1 MSEPKAFEVGIGQY
15 CEDCSPCVVA
25 FDADRN
31 PRLLNEKVYLKSE
44 VDAVL
49 AEKDRLIA
57 MLEKKL
63 DEMDNL
69 VKEHK
74 DLFLESQKMHL
85 KCANNA
91 STQILRLTR
100 YLYLILA
107 DLHASKA
114 QEYAKASFFAGMWLD
129 DNDEKQCYRKEK
141 CAARCRQMADRL
153 GC

>member
-1 MSEPKAFEVGIGQY
+1 MLTVIEQSAGQVGSYSEFY
-15 CEDCSPCVVA
+15 Y
-25 FDADRN
+25 
-31 PRLLNEKVYLKSE
+31 EKDE

-69 VKEHK
+69 VKENK
-74 DLFLESQKMHL
+74 DLLLESQKMHL

-91 STQILRLTR
+91 STQIRRLTR
-100 YLYLILA
+100 YLYLVLA

-114 QEYAKASFFAGMWLD
+114 QDYARASLVGGKWLD

-141 CAARCRQMADRL
+141 CAARCRELADRL
-153 GC
+153 GG

>member
-1 MSEPKAFEVGIGQY
+1 MLKVIVQRAGQGGAYSEFY
-15 CEDCSPCVVA
+15 Y
-25 FDADRN
+25 
-31 PRLLNEKVYLKSE
+31 EKDK

-57 MLEKKL
+57 KLEKKL
-63 DEMDNL
+63 DEMDKL

-74 DLFLESQKMHL
+74 DLLLESQKMHL

-91 STQILRLTR
+91 STQILRITR

-107 DLHASKA
+107 GLHASKA
-114 QEYAKASFFAGMWLD
+114 QEYARASLVGGKWLD

-141 CAARCRQMADRL
+141 CAVRCRQMADRL
-153 GC
+153 GG